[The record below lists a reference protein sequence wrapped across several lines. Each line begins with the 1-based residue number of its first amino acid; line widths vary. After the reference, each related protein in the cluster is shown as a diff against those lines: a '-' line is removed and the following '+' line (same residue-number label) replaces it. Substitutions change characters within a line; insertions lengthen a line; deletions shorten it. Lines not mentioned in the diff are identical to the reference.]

1 MNKLLLHIV
10 AVTALVLSACS
21 NNSPVVPLSIKSCAA
36 MPVPRA
42 SAAACALDGK
52 GYVFGGRDANKQYLN
67 DLWQYDPSTDSWKQ
81 LRSCPG
87 KARVQALMTAYDGSL
102 YVGLGFSGEEV
113 YVDSCYLRDIWRY
126 TPADDQWTRLSDC
139 PSANTV
145 GGVPYV
151 ENGRMYV
158 LYSTG
163 WSQSKDI
170 IYYDIPTNRWGNI
183 PDTGKRPGA
192 CFGATGASFGGRFFF
207 GTGLTWENTKQ
218 WYEVDIANDQWI
230 ARASFPGKG
239 RELCASCATN
249 DYIYLF
255 GGRYFAG
262 EHTGGEVFSE
272 LLRYHVDAN
281 QWERCGDMPCGRS
294 ENMIAFTIGHSAYF
308 GLGEDEK
315 GTLHNT
321 LYRIEE

>member
-10 AVTALVLSACS
+10 AVMALVLSACS
-21 NNSPVVPLSIKSCAA
+21 NNTPVVPLSIQSCAT
-36 MPVPRA
+36 MPAPRA

-87 KARVQALMTAYDGSL
+87 KARVQAVMAAYEGAL
-102 YVGLGFSGEEV
+102 YVGMGFSGEEV

-145 GGVPYV
+145 GGVPCV
-151 ENGRMYV
+151 SNGRMYV

-239 RELCASCATN
+239 RELCASCATS

-294 ENMIAFTIGHSAYF
+294 ENMIAFTIGHIAYF

>member
-21 NNSPVVPLSIKSCAA
+21 NNLPVVPLSIKPCAA
-36 MPVPRA
+36 MPAPRA

-87 KARVQALMTAYDGSL
+87 KARVQAVMAAYEGAL

-192 CFGATGASFGGRFFF
+192 CFGATGAPFGGRFFF

-272 LLRYHVDAN
+272 LLRFHVDAN

>member
-1 MNKLLLHIV
+1 MNRFILHIIAIT
-10 AVTALVLSACS
+10 AVVLSACTD
-21 NNSPVVPLSIKSCAA
+21 NTPTVAVRVKECAA

-52 GYVFGGRDANKQYLN
+52 GYVFAGRDANGIYLN
-67 DLWQYDPSTDSWKQ
+67 DLWQYDPGTDSWTQ
-81 LRSCPG
+81 LSAFPG
-87 KARVQALMTAYDGSL
+87 KARVKAVMAAYDGAL
-102 YVGLGFSGEEV
+102 YMGLGFSGEKV

-126 TPADDQWTRLSDC
+126 TPADDQWTRLADC

-145 GGVPYV
+145 SGVPCMV
-151 ENGRMYV
+151 DERMYV

-170 IYYDIPTNRWGNI
+170 IYFDIANNRWGNI

-192 CFGATGASFGGRFFF
+192 CFGATGVPFAGRFFF
-207 GTGLTWENTKQ
+207 STGLTWENTKQ
-218 WYEVDIANDQWI
+218 WYEVDIANDRWTPL
-230 ARASFPGKG
+230 AAYPGKG
-239 RELCASCATN
+239 RELCAGCATDN
-249 DYIYLF
+249 YIYLF

-272 LLRYHVDAN
+272 FMRYNADSD
-281 QWERCGDMPCGRS
+281 QWEHCGAMPCGKG
-294 ENMIAFTIGHSAYF
+294 ENMIAFSINHIAYF